1 MNDDN
6 NKNKKKEQSDEELL
20 KTSPEAST
28 NTASFPTSTPT

>member
-20 KTSPEAST
+20 KNVTGTKTWCAISRK
-28 NTASFPTSTPT
+28 